1 MAALYVMT
9 MNALYIWHTACS
21 LFTTAERLLAG
32 EAQRVEQPRVLIV
45 EPDPIMRHS
54 LSAFLGSRGY
64 QCVLATSIEEALE
77 PLASNDFRLTLLD
90 LEVEG
95 ASGPDLIPRLRLQ
108 GGYPGPIIGL
118 VSAKDWKDGDGIALV
133 VDAILIKPF
142 TETQLDQAINEVAAA
157 SARPAVAAPGQGVAR
172 VRRETELWR
181 SPKMRQ
187 VVEII
192 REAARVD
199 ITVLVTGETGTGK
212 DLVARAIH
220 FMSSRRG
227 GPFVK
232 VNCAAV
238 PRELLES
245 ELFGHE
251 RGAFTGAHKL
261 KIGKFE
267 EAHRGTIFLDE
278 IGDLHPALQAKL
290 LHVLQDGE
298 FSRVG
303 GRSALKVDVRV
314 IAATNQDLER
324 AVSEHRFREDLFYR
338 LNVVQIVVP
347 PLRERVD
354 EIPLLVDYFVKV
366 YSKLF
371 RREGFFIPPNVV
383 ERLRQHRYPGNVR
396 ELENLIKRMIVLGD
410 PLLSRVP
417 GLERSVTPPATPAP
431 SNPAAAQPID
441 GLSLKAISRQAARSA
456 ERDAIWTVLEHT
468 GWNRVR
474 AAKTLRISYRAL
486 LYKMKEVGLTGGRA
500 NGHLALRAVD
510 QAAGWWGTLGPEH
523 PTWQQQT

>member
-1 MAALYVMT
+1 V
-9 MNALYIWHTACS
+9 
-21 LFTTAERLLAG
+21 
-32 EAQRVEQPRVLIV
+32 QPPKVLIV
-45 EPDPIMRHS
+45 EPDPNMRES
-54 LSAFLGSRGY
+54 LAAFLGSRGY
-64 QCVLATSIEEALE
+64 QCVLTTSIEEALE
-77 PLASNDFRLTLLD
+77 PLAVNDFQMTLLD
-90 LEVEG
+90 LEVHG
-95 ASGPDLIPRLRLQ
+95 ASGPDLVPRLRLQ

-118 VSAKDWKDGDGIALV
+118 VSARDWKDGDGISLV

-142 TETQLDQAINEVAAA
+142 TETQLEQAIHEIASA
-157 SARPAVAAPGQGVAR
+157 SARQALAAPGHAVAR

-187 VVEII
+187 VLDII

-220 FMSSRRG
+220 YMSSRRA

-261 KIGKFE
+261 KVGKFE
-267 EAHRGTIFLDE
+267 EAHRGTVFLDE

-290 LHVLQDGE
+290 LHVLQDGD

-303 GRSALKVDVRV
+303 GRSTLKVDVRV

-324 AVSEHRFREDLFYR
+324 AVSDRRFREDLYYR
-338 LNVVQIVVP
+338 LNVIQIVVP
-347 PLRERVD
+347 PLRERAD
-354 EIPLLVDYFVKV
+354 EIPLLVEYFVKV

-371 RREGFFIPPNVV
+371 RREGFSIPPSVV
-383 ERLRQHRYPGNVR
+383 ERLLQHRYPGNVR

-410 PLLSRVP
+410 PNLTRVP
-417 GLERSVTPPATPAP
+417 GLERSLTVDPAP
-431 SNPAAAQPID
+431 RTSPTPQRPID
-441 GLSLKAISRQAARSA
+441 GLSLKEISRQAALAA
-456 ERDAIWTVLEHT
+456 ERQAIRSVLEHT

-474 AAKTLRISYRAL
+474 AAKVLRISYRAL
-486 LYKMKEVGLTGGRA
+486 LYKMKQVGLTRGPA
-500 NGHLALRAVD
+500 DAVPTWRSVD
-510 QAAGWWGTLGPEH
+510 EEAAGWWGGFGREYPS
-523 PTWQQQT
+523 WQQQA